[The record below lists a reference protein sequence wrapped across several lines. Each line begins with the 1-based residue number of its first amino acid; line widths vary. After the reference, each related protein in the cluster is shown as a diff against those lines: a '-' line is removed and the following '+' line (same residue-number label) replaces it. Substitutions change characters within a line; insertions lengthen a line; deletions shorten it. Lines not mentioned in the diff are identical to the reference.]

1 MKLYIL
7 LLVFLV
13 CLYINYR
20 VTVPVYEGFDTV
32 GVVMNTL
39 GGLFVFA
46 MIIGFIVVIMETFG
60 AKRNNVAPPTI
71 KTNMS
76 NTSKGI

>member
-39 GGLFVFA
+39 GYLFV
-46 MIIGFIVVIMETFG
+46 IGMAIGLIVVIMETFG
-60 AKRNNVAPPTI
+60 AKKNNGG
-71 KTNMS
+71 TNTTS
-76 NTSKGI
+76 SSKGI

>member
-20 VTVPVYEGFDTV
+20 VTVPAYEGFDTV
-32 GVVMNTL
+32 GSVMNIL
-39 GGLFVFA
+39 GGLF
-46 MIIGFIVVIMETFG
+46 IIAVIISFISVITLTSM
-60 AKRNNVAPPTI
+60 K
-71 KTNMS
+71 KTNIP
-76 NTSKGI
+76 NISKEA

>member
-7 LLVFLV
+7 LLVFLI

-32 GVVMNTL
+32 GVVMNIF
-39 GGLFVFA
+39 GGLFILAIV
-46 MIIGFIVVIMETFG
+46 IGFIIVIMQTFG
-60 AKRNNVAPPTI
+60 AKKNNGG
-71 KTNMS
+71 S
-76 NTSKGI
+76 NIPS